1 MATQYIVIH
10 NKHEGC
16 YDYHCYEDMETRMR
30 ITSITINPPKIF
42 LFQTREQAQD
52 FFEEYMND
60 IDCLDIRCKKEN
72 DEVEHIE
79 CCTCGIIECDKN
91 GDPILFYNKKNQ
103 IFLLEQKQQFFM
115 PDFQLKSDISN
126 MNLTNRLIHKV
137 RRLDK
142 EQRKKFIELGKYCQD
157 CDNDE
162 NNSSSSTSS
171 SSTSNNTENV
181 QIKMEQPSDNDSDN
195 DNDNDSDNE
204 NMKIHTIEQV
214 NNVINTLKENMNM
227 DEVDY
232 EKTKQDIFNI
242 MIKKANEYVDD
253 QNKEGVSAPSI
264 EVSSSVEN
272 KKEKKKKSKTAKEP
286 KADKEPKAAKSTKKE
301 SKTSKKKAS
310 SSKTDND

>member
-42 LFQTREQAQD
+42 LFQTRDQAQD

-103 IFLLEQKQQFFM
+103 IFLLEQKQQLFM

-126 MNLTNRLIHKV
+126 MNLINRLIHKV

-162 NNSSSSTSS
+162 
-171 SSTSNNTENV
+171 SNNTENV
-181 QIKMEQPSDNDSDN
+181 EIKMEQQTDNDSM
-195 DNDNDSDNE
+195 DNE
-204 NMKIHTIEQV
+204 NMKIHTIDQV
-214 NNVINTLKENMNM
+214 NNVINTLKENINM
-227 DEVDY
+227 AEIKDEQ
-232 EKTKQDIFNI
+232 TKQNIFNI
-242 MIKKANEYVDD
+242 MIKSANDYVDEH
-253 QNKEGVSAPSI
+253 NKYPDTEPSVA
-264 EVSSSVEN
+264 VSSSVEN
-272 KKEKKKKSKTAKEP
+272 KTEKKKKTTKVAKES
-286 KADKEPKAAKSTKKE
+286 KASKSTKKKE
-301 SKTSKKKAS
+301 SNTSKKNVS
-310 SSKTDND
+310 SSKTDNN

>member
-142 EQRKKFIELGKYCQD
+142 EQRKKFIELGKYCQE

-162 NNSSSSTSS
+162 SNN
-171 SSTSNNTENV
+171 NNTENV
-181 QIKMEQPSDNDSDN
+181 QIKMEQQHDNDSDSDNDSMYN
-195 DNDNDSDNE
+195 DNR
-204 NMKIHTIEQV
+204 KIHSIDQI

-227 DEVDY
+227 DEIED
-232 EKTKQDIFNI
+232 EQTKQDIFNI
-242 MIKKANEYVDD
+242 MIKKANEYVEE
-253 QNKEGVSAPSI
+253 QNKEAVSAPSI

-272 KKEKKKKSKTAKEP
+272 KTEKKKKTTKAAKEP
-286 KADKEPKAAKSTKKE
+286 KASKTTKKKEETQAKENNKKE

-310 SSKTDND
+310 SSKTDDN

>member
-42 LFQTREQAQD
+42 LFQTRDQAQD

-162 NNSSSSTSS
+162 SN
-171 SSTSNNTENV
+171 NNTENV
-181 QIKMEQPSDNDSDN
+181 QIKMEQHSDN
-195 DNDNDSDNE
+195 DNSDNE
-204 NMKIHTIEQV
+204 NTKIHTIEQV
-214 NNVINTLKENMNM
+214 NNVINTLKENMKM
-227 DEVDY
+227 DELDY

-242 MIKKANEYVDD
+242 MIKNSNEYVDD
-253 QNKEGVSAPSI
+253 QNKEAVSAPSI

-272 KKEKKKKSKTAKEP
+272 KKEKKKKTSKEA
-286 KADKEPKAAKSTKKE
+286 KEPKAAKSTKKE
-301 SKTSKKKAS
+301 SKTSKKKTS

>member
-42 LFQTREQAQD
+42 LFQTRDQAQD

-162 NNSSSSTSS
+162 NNNSSSSS
-171 SSTSNNTENV
+171 NTENV
-181 QIKMEQPSDNDSDN
+181 QIKMEQQPDNDSDI
-195 DNDNDSDNE
+195 DNDNDSVNE
-204 NMKIHTIEQV
+204 NMKMNTIEQV
-214 NNVINTLKENMNM
+214 NNVINTLKENMNEIE
-227 DEVDY
+227 DEQ
-232 EKTKQDIFNI
+232 TKQDIFNI
-242 MIKKANEYVDD
+242 MIKKANEYVEE
-253 QNKEGVSAPSI
+253 QNKEAVSAPSI

-272 KKEKKKKSKTAKEP
+272 IKEKKKKSKAAKEP
-286 KADKEPKAAKSTKKE
+286 KTAKEPKAAKSTNKKE